1 MKETLQTRYE
11 GRYLEPL
18 LNNNEPL
25 NEKKHRKLL
34 KEIHTNKVSDA
45 LLSFENS
52 PVLDERAPKISTDE
66 PKLPRSTRRTL
77 AQLRSGYSKSL
88 NSYRHRIDSSVSEFC
103 PDCNSSPIQPNIFS
117 TLTSTR
123 RPSIQSTYGS
133 NLRRQRRFLTAPQP
147 SNPTTNRRNPTGNNN
162 NKN

>member
-1 MKETLQTRYE
+1 MKETLQTGYE
-11 GRYLEPL
+11 GRYIEPL

-52 PVLDERAPKISTDE
+52 PVLDERAPKISKDE

-103 PDCNSSPIQPNIFS
+103 PDCNLEPHTTQHLFNF
-117 TLTSTR
+117 
-123 RPSIQSTYGS
+123 
-133 NLRRQRRFLTAPQP
+133 NL
-147 SNPTTNRRNPTGNNN
+147 NPTTLNTIDLWKQPEKTAAFFNRPTTLEPNDQ
-162 NKN
+162 